1 MVVSAEA
8 QADALLMQVLMSPDA
23 RPDPYPLYRQLR
35 ELAPVHRSGF
45 GPVALSRYVDCMT
58 ALRDN
63 RLGKATGDLSGIE
76 VQGSQLRPVSNQTMA
91 KFRARAGNSMLFAN
105 PPEHTR
111 LRRLVSRAFTPSRV
125 EALRPRV
132 TAILGPLVDQLAGRP
147 DVNLMDELAF
157 PLPVTVIG
165 ELLGIP
171 AEDRLDFQPL
181 VRASVAALDPSSD
194 EPTLQAAFAAQD
206 EMSRYMAQLLAE
218 RRRQPKEDLLTGL
231 VQARESDDRLTEEEI
246 IATALVLFGA
256 GFETTT
262 NLIGNGLLALLRH
275 PDQLAVLRADRSLI
289 PQAVEELLRW
299 DSPVQLDGRLV
310 LEPAEVAG
318 EELVPGQFVMMLIG
332 GANRDPARFAEPE
345 TFDVRRPDAGP
356 ISFGTGIHHC
366 LGAGLARLE
375 GVEVFGQLL
384 DRFSSIELAGE
395 PIWRPHMVLRGLEQ
409 LPISVA

>member
-8 QADALLMQVLMSPDA
+8 QADALLMQVLMSPEV
-23 RPDPYPLYRQLR
+23 RPDPYPSYRQLR
-35 ELAPVHRSGF
+35 EMAPVHRSSF
-45 GPVALSRYVDCMT
+45 GPVALSRYADCMA

-63 RLGKATGDLSGIE
+63 RLGKPTGDLSGIE
-76 VQGSQLRPVSNQTMA
+76 VQGSQLRPVSDETIA
-91 KFRARAGNSMLFAN
+91 KFRARARNSMLFAN

-111 LRRLVSRAFTPSRV
+111 LRRLVSRAFTPGRV

-132 TAILGPLVDQLAGRP
+132 TAILAPLLEQLADGSE
-147 DVNLMDELAF
+147 VNLLDVLAF

-206 EMSRYMAQLLAE
+206 EMSQYMAQLLAE
-218 RRRQPKEDLLTGL
+218 RRRQPEEDLLTAL
-231 VQARESDDRLTEEEI
+231 VQARESDDRLTEDEI

-275 PDQLAVLRADRSLI
+275 PDQLAVLRTDRSLI

-318 EELVPGQFVMMLIG
+318 QRLAPGQFVMMLLG
-332 GANRDPARFAEPE
+332 GANRDPDRFADPE
-345 TFDVRRPDAGP
+345 TFNVTRTDAGP

-375 GVEVFGQLL
+375 AQEVFGQLL
-384 DRFSSIELAGE
+384 DRFSRIELAGE
-395 PIWRPHMVLRGLEQ
+395 PTWRPHMVLRGLDQ
-409 LPISVA
+409 LLISVA